1 MKHLARPLLHIF
13 DQARERVAAT
23 KPGIEGEEAMSVQ
36 KRFTTLGELI
46 VAVTDEVAPIAADQR
61 TTNALVSYIL
71 QDLFLKR
78 RIRLRKPAILKR
90 MG

>member
-1 MKHLARPLLHIF
+1 
-13 DQARERVAAT
+13 
-23 KPGIEGEEAMSVQ
+23 MSVQ

-61 TTNALVSYIL
+61 ATNALVSYIL

-78 RIRLRKPAILKR
+78 RIRLRKRAILKR